1 MMNINSLRNK
11 INDLRLIMEDINLG
25 YLEINET
32 KLDETF
38 PAAQFNLREFKIRA
52 RSNTA
57 KYRVSSH

>member
-25 YLEINET
+25 YLVINET

-52 RSNTA
+52 RRDTA
-57 KYRVSSH
+57 KYGVRSH